1 VTQWQEQLK
10 KYALLSLKIG
20 INLQKGQDLVI
31 RATVDAKDF
40 VREVVRAAYTEGA
53 KNVFVDWD
61 DQQITRIKYDLALM
75 EAFKEFPIHLFLTL
89 DITP

>member
-40 VREVVRAAYTEGA
+40 VREVVEQPTRKAPKMFSSIGMTNKSRGLNMIWHPWKHL
-53 KNVFVDWD
+53 KN
-61 DQQITRIKYDLALM
+61 
-75 EAFKEFPIHLFLTL
+75 FLCG
-89 DITP
+89 